1 MKLQL
6 LIASVLLLAS
16 CAPWR
21 PLGSYEPQKERNY
34 DRDLYECERDATLAG
49 PSDKQHVFDECMQAR
64 GYKQK

>member
-6 LIASVLLLAS
+6 LIAGMLLLAS
-16 CAPWR
+16 CAPWH
-21 PLGSYEPQKERNY
+21 PLGSYEPQKDRNY
-34 DRDLYECERDATLAG
+34 DRDLYECERDATFAG